1 MTRRRWGSTRPLYG
15 VRLAQWQ
22 RSGSRSGC
30 EVYGGRVGRGMSI
43 GRIACSAGRRAASP
57 SYVRPRGRRTRI
69 ADRRHTFRLFVP
81 RLGAHFA
88 SRLVACV
95 RVCESATAC
104 RTGIPYYVCER
115 VERKSFVEFV
125 RVRLYRKIR
134 NRDVRLSGPDVSCS
148 VSFLPKYV
156 LRTEPV
162 AAGRVRVAIYDS
174 VHGLLG

>member
-1 MTRRRWGSTRPLYG
+1 MQRRPARRVPVLRPSARSTNADRG
-15 VRLAQWQ
+15 QATHVRLF
-22 RSGSRSGC
+22 
-30 EVYGGRVGRGMSI
+30 
-43 GRIACSAGRRAASP
+43 RA
-57 SYVRPRGRRTRI
+57 
-69 ADRRHTFRLFVP
+69 